1 MSAIRVSIADD
12 SESMRMVYKRV
23 LETQDAFE
31 VVGMAADG
39 EQALKQATDLA
50 PDVAILDIVMPIMN
64 GINVAL
70 RISDRHPGT
79 GIVMIS
85 SYEDPVYVSAIMKD
99 GTKRRAYILKSSL
112 SEISELIRVVE
123 AVANNQIVLDSR
135 ITRRLLRLHNQ
146 QADSPPGSLSTT
158 EENVLQ
164 LLLEGRDVAFI
175 ADTLGQQLGEIEAN
189 AASAYAKLGVI
200 EEDSGDR
207 VSSAVQTLVSQAS

>member
-1 MSAIRVSIADD
+1 
-12 SESMRMVYKRV
+12 MVYKRV
-23 LETQDAFE
+23 LETQDEFE

-39 EQALKQATDLA
+39 EQALKQAMDLV

-85 SYEDPVYVSAIMKD
+85 SYEDPVYVAAIMKD
-99 GTKRRAYILKSSL
+99 GAKRRAYILKSSL
-112 SEISELIRVVE
+112 AEISELIRVVE

-135 ITRRLLRLHNQ
+135 ITRRLLRHHSQ
-146 QADSPPGSLSTT
+146 QAGSLPGSLDAM
-158 EENVLQ
+158 EEDVLQ
-164 LLLEGRDVAFI
+164 FLLEGRDVAFI
-175 ADTLGQQLGEIEAN
+175 ADALGQQPGEIEAN
-189 AASAYAKLGVI
+189 AASGYATLGVI
-200 EEDSGDR
+200 EENSGDK

>member
-23 LETQDAFE
+23 LETQDEFE